1 MVGFLNVE
9 IWIGVEGILV
19 DDLRLDRKFPDSPV
33 VGWLT
38 TDAHTHTHT
47 HTHTVYVVHIYNTVH
62 MFDESLLCCS
72 IRDRSQVH
80 CVRTHTSAGTKLH
93 KQL

>member
-38 TDAHTHTHT
+38 TDTHTHT
-47 HTHTVYVVHIYNTVH
+47 HTHTVHCICLMNPYCVVQFVIVLKCTVY
-62 MFDESLLCCS
+62 
-72 IRDRSQVH
+72 
-80 CVRTHTSAGTKLH
+80 TH
-93 KQL
+93 

>member
-1 MVGFLNVE
+1 MKYNTHVICSATHVQYGVVYVCFLFLSQMVGFLNVE

-38 TDAHTHTHT
+38 VDTHTHT
-47 HTHTVYVVHIYNTVH
+47 HTHL
-62 MFDESLLCCS
+62 EP
-72 IRDRSQVH
+72 
-80 CVRTHTSAGTKLH
+80 
-93 KQL
+93 

>member
-38 TDAHTHTHT
+38 TDTHTHT
-47 HTHTVYVVHIYNTVH
+47 HCTLY

-72 IRDRSQVH
+72 IRDCSQVH